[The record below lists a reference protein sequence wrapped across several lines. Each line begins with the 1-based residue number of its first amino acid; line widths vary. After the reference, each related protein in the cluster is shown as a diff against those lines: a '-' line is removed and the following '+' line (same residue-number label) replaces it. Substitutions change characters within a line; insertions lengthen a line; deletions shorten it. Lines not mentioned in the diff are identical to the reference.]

1 MKNLL
6 KLFSDYAWLIFFL
19 VAFFI
24 GIFFIIW
31 MGNSK
36 TEVVPPPVSQ
46 LDKIKADLAQPIP
59 ERNIDYSPSTHEDDD
74 EMLEEVLNVDES
86 PSEETKMNN
95 EELNEEEESELC
107 PTLLIKRGN
116 KVMLF
121 NKNMPEVVGENPI
134 FFDNLEQYILYSKKQ
149 KELYNQ
155 NCPVLF
161 LQEEVNAQGENVYKL
176 RQTENTNVDPLMLG
190 SVEDYFKN
198 HNNVMPKFKPPS
210 GPCAFNGP
218 PPNSSIS
225 LSNFGASI
233 NDMKELEIQ
242 KQQPLVPYEDSNRD
256 NPPYNQGFYGF
267 DPTSQYVGKYTVI
280 DEIHNSTKYKNK
292 DGLSSNPMDPN
303 WGGAVFTAEKVANG
317 EFGGNIAEPSSATGI
332 LEV

>member
-1 MKNLL
+1 MKNVL
-6 KLFSDYAWLIFFL
+6 KVLSEYAWLIFFL
-19 VAFFI
+19 LAFFI

-36 TEVVPPPVSQ
+36 IEVVPPPVPQ
-46 LDKIKADLAQPIP
+46 VEIIKADLAQVDP
-59 ERNIDYSPSTHEDDD
+59 NDNSTSPMVD
-74 EMLEEVLNVDES
+74 EEEEITEVLEVSET
-86 PSEETKMNN
+86 PSEETKINN
-95 EELNEEEESELC
+95 EELIEEESELC

-161 LQEEVNAQGENVYKL
+161 LQEEVNAQGEEIYKL
-176 RQTENTNVDPLMLG
+176 RQTENTNVDPLMLS

-198 HNNVMPKFKPPS
+198 HSNVVPKFKPPS
-210 GPCAFNGP
+210 GPTAFNGP

-233 NDMKELEIQ
+233 DDMKEMEMQ
-242 KQQPLVPYEDSNRD
+242 KQQPLVPYEDANRD

-267 DPTSQYVGKYTVI
+267 DPTNQYVGKYTVL
-280 DEIHNSTKYKNK
+280 DEIHNSTKYNNK

-303 WGGAVFTAEKVANG
+303 WGGAVFTAEKVAQG
-317 EFGGNIAEPSSATGI
+317 EFGGNNSDSFSAM
-332 LEV
+332 

>member
-1 MKNLL
+1 MKIVL
-6 KLFSDYAWLIFFL
+6 KVLSEYAWLIFFL
-19 VAFFI
+19 LAFFI

-36 TEVVPPPVSQ
+36 IEVVPPPVSQ

-59 ERNIDYSPSTHEDDD
+59 EVNIEYSPSPQE
-74 EMLEEVLNVDES
+74 EEEVVEVLEVNDS
-86 PSEETKMNN
+86 PSKEKNTNN
-95 EELNEEEESELC
+95 EELNQEEESELC

-121 NKNMPEVVGENPI
+121 NKNMPEVFGENPI

-176 RQTENTNVDPLMLG
+176 RQTENKNIDPLMLD
-190 SVEDYFKN
+190 SIEDYFKD
-198 HNNVMPKFKPPS
+198 HNKVMPKFKPPS
-210 GPCAFNGP
+210 GPTAFNGP

-233 NDMKELEIQ
+233 DDMKEMEMQ
-242 KQQPLVPYEDSNRD
+242 KQQPLVPYEDANRD

-267 DPTSQYVGKYTVI
+267 DPTNQYVGKYTVL
-280 DEIHNSTKYKNK
+280 DEIHNSTKYNNK

-303 WGGAVFTAEKVANG
+303 WGGAVFTAEKVAQG
-317 EFGGNIAEPSSATGI
+317 EFGGNNSDSFSAM
-332 LEV
+332 

>member
-1 MKNLL
+1 MKNVL
-6 KLFSDYAWLIFFL
+6 KVLSEYAWLIFFL
-19 VAFFI
+19 LAFFV

-36 TEVVPPPVSQ
+36 IEVVPPPVPQ
-46 LDKIKADLAQPIP
+46 VEIIKADLAQVEPIDKP
-59 ERNIDYSPSTHEDDD
+59 TTPMADK
-74 EMLEEVLNVDES
+74 EEVETTEVLEVSET
-86 PSEETKMNN
+86 PSEETKINN
-95 EELNEEEESELC
+95 EELVEEESELC

-161 LQEEVNAQGENVYKL
+161 LQEEVNAQGEEIYKL
-176 RQTENTNVDPLMLG
+176 RQTENTNVDPLMLS

-198 HNNVMPKFKPPS
+198 HSNVVPKFKPPS
-210 GPCAFNGP
+210 GPTAFNGP

-233 NDMKELEIQ
+233 DDMKEMEMQ
-242 KQQPLVPYEDSNRD
+242 KQQPLVPYKDANRD

-303 WGGAVFTAEKVANG
+303 WGGAVFTAEKVAQG
-317 EFGGNIAEPSSATGI
+317 EFGGNNSDSFSAM
-332 LEV
+332 

>member
-1 MKNLL
+1 MKNVL
-6 KLFSDYAWLIFFL
+6 KVLSEYAWLIFFL
-19 VAFFI
+19 LAFFI

-36 TEVVPPPVSQ
+36 IEVVPPPVP
-46 LDKIKADLAQPIP
+46 LIEIIKADLAQVDPID
-59 ERNIDYSPSTHEDDD
+59 NSTSPMVD
-74 EMLEEVLNVDES
+74 EEEEITEVLEVSET
-86 PSEETKMNN
+86 PSEETKINN
-95 EELNEEEESELC
+95 EELVEEESELC

-161 LQEEVNAQGENVYKL
+161 LQEEVNAQGEEIYKL
-176 RQTENTNVDPLMLG
+176 RQTENTNVDPLMLS

-210 GPCAFNGP
+210 GPTAFNGP

-233 NDMKELEIQ
+233 DDMKEMEMQ
-242 KQQPLVPYEDSNRD
+242 KQQPLVSYEDANRD

-267 DPTSQYVGKYTVI
+267 DPTNQYVGKYTVL
-280 DEIHNSTKYKNK
+280 DEIHNSTKYNNK

-303 WGGAVFTAEKVANG
+303 WGGAVFTAEKVVDG
-317 EFGGNIAEPSSATGI
+317 EFGGNNP
-332 LEV
+332 